1 MKKLLTLIVMVML
14 GLSLMAQSTGKISY
28 QAVVRDGNNRLVTNA
43 TVAVKVTI
51 GSYVENFTAVQ
62 TNANG
67 LVSLLIGNE
76 AGFDAIDWSNATIKT
91 TVHIGSETVTN
102 EVPVT
107 AVPYA
112 LRAHYST
119 DVNPASPTI
128 IAIYNKMAADST
140 TQRAALADTASAL
153 RNNIPTKTSQ
163 LTNDAN
169 FVNNTA
175 CNTLTFCGLASRI
188 TELETTQETTQ
199 LVIDSLKDV
208 ISQIQNKLP
217 VPTVTTSEVSNI
229 SSTAATL
236 AGNLVS
242 AGITAVSERG
252 FCYSTTE
259 TPTTAGTHVAA
270 TGTGTGS
277 FTSGITGLTPA
288 TTYYVRAYATSG
300 GGTAY
305 GEQRSFTTKPTIPTV
320 TTNTVSS
327 ITTTTATCGGNVT
340 ATGGAS
346 VTARG
351 VCWSTSQNPTVS
363 DSHTT
368 NGTGTGSFTSSMTG
382 LTAGTTY
389 YVRAYA
395 TNSVGTSYGAQRSFT
410 TPTIPTVTT
419 NTVSNIAATT
429 ASCGGNVTATGGAD
443 VTARGVCWSTSQ
455 NPTVSGSH
463 TTNGTGTGSFTS
475 SITGLTAST
484 TYYVRAYAT
493 NSVGTAYG
501 TQQTFTTPSS
511 FTCGTST
518 VKDVD
523 NNTYNTV
530 QIGTQC
536 WMKENLR
543 TTKYAN
549 GTAIAVGT
557 SSSTTTPYRYA
568 PNGNESNVA
577 TYGYLYNWPAVMNG
591 ASSSDA
597 NPSGVQGICPT
608 GWHVPSD
615 AEWTQLT
622 NYVSS
627 QSQYV
632 CGNANIAKALAS
644 TTGWN
649 SGTATCAVGN
659 IPGNNNKT
667 GFSAL
672 PAGYFYNGSY
682 YLFGGGAYLWCA
694 TLYSSTSTLSRGLYF
709 NDAYVDRNYYSSKH
723 NAFSVR
729 CLRD

>member
-14 GLSLMAQSTGKISY
+14 GLSVMAQSTGKISY

-76 AGFDAIDWSNATIKT
+76 AGFDAIDWSNASIT
-91 TVHIGSETVTN
+91 TEVTIGSETVTN
-102 EVPVT
+102 TVPVT

-112 LRAHYST
+112 IQATYSA
-119 DVNPASPTI
+119 DVSPTGATVQ
-128 IAIYNKMAADST
+128 AIYNKMAADSTLLAGGINNLTAKQKSDSTALAGRITDLNTTLGGKMKADST
-140 TQRAALADTASAL
+140 TQRAALADTASAF
-153 RNNIPTKTSQ
+153 RNIIPTKTSQ

-175 CNTLTFCGLASRI
+175 CNTLTFCELANRI
-188 TELETTQETTQ
+188 TALETARETTQF
-199 LVIDSLKDV
+199 VIDSLKDV
-208 ISQIQNKLP
+208 ISQIQNKLL
-217 VPTVTTSEVSNI
+217 PTVTTSEVSNI

-277 FTSGITGLTPA
+277 FTSSMTGLTA
-288 TTYYVRAYATSG
+288 GTTYYVRAYATNSV
-300 GGTAY
+300 GTAY
-305 GEQRSFTTKPTIPTV
+305 GTQQTFTTPTIPTV
-320 TTNTVSS
+320 TTNTVSN
-327 ITTTTATCGGNVT
+327 IAATTASCGGNVT
-340 ATGGAS
+340 ATGGAD

-395 TNSVGTSYGAQRSFT
+395 TNSVGT
-410 TPTIPTVTT
+410 
-419 NTVSNIAATT
+419 
-429 ASCGGNVTATGGAD
+429 
-443 VTARGVCWSTSQ
+443 
-455 NPTVSGSH
+455 
-463 TTNGTGTGSFTS
+463 
-475 SITGLTAST
+475 
-484 TYYVRAYAT
+484 
-493 NSVGTAYG
+493 AYG
-501 TQQTFTTPSS
+501 TQQTFTTPTPDPCNGVSS
-511 FTCGTST
+511 LTDIDG
-518 VKDVD
+518 
-523 NNTYNTV
+523 NTYNTV
-530 QIGTQC
+530 AFGTQC

-543 TTKYAN
+543 TTRYAN
-549 GTAIAVGT
+549 GTAIQVGT
-557 SSSTTTPYRYA
+557 SNSTTTPYRYA
-568 PNGNESNVA
+568 PNGDESNVA
-577 TYGYLYNWPAVMNG
+577 TYGYLYNWAAVMNG

-632 CGNANIAKALAS
+632 CGNVNTIAKALAS
-644 TTGWN
+644 TTGWT
-649 SGTATCAVGN
+649 SSETTCAVGN
-659 IPGNNNKT
+659 NPSTNNAT
-667 GFSAL
+667 GFSAP
-672 PAGYFYNGSY
+672 PAGYYNGSY
-682 YLFGGGAYLWCA
+682 WGFGLRAYLWSA
-694 TLYSSTSTLSRGLYF
+694 TEETSSDKAYGRFLYYTNAKVSRSEIERF
-709 NDAYVDRNYYSSKH
+709 TPS
-723 NAFSVR
+723 SVR